1 MRALGLKFDLVG
13 CYSLVK
19 GLPWSF
25 AFTRRAG
32 AQKTPVDLTG
42 CSARLVITDLLADAA
57 PETPLEFTTLS
68 GHIVLGGVAGTVA
81 ITLDETDTAL
91 AAERASYRLY
101 FTDSLGR
108 ESLLL
113 RGRLGLVEEDEY
125 PDTAP

>member
-42 CSARLVITDLLADAA
+42 CSARLVIVGLLEAA
-57 PETPLEFTTLS
+57 EPPEPLEFSTTG
-68 GHIVLGGVAGTVA
+68 GHIALGGAAGTVA
-81 ITLDETDTAL
+81 IDLDEDDTADIPDR
-91 AAERASYRLY
+91 RA
-101 FTDSLGR
+101 
-108 ESLLL
+108 
-113 RGRLGLVEEDEY
+113 
-125 PDTAP
+125 

>member
-42 CSARLVITDLLADAA
+42 CSARLVIVGLLEAA
-57 PETPLEFTTLS
+57 EPPEPLEFSTTG
-68 GHIVLGGVAGTVA
+68 GHIALGGAAGTVA
-81 ITLDETDTAL
+81 IDLDEDDTADIPD
-91 AAERASYRLY
+91 RALYRFYL
-101 FTDSLGR
+101 TDALGR
-108 ESLLL
+108 ETLLL
-113 RGRLGLVEEDEY
+113 RGRLGVIEESL
-125 PDTAP
+125 

>member
-42 CSARLVITDLLADAA
+42 CSARLVIVGLLEAA
-57 PETPLEFTTLS
+57 EPPEPLEFSTTG
-68 GHIVLGGVAGTVA
+68 GHIALGGAAGTVA
-81 ITLDETDTAL
+81 IDLDEDDTADIPD
-91 AAERASYRLY
+91 RALYRFYL
-101 FTDSLGR
+101 TDALGK
-108 ESLLL
+108 ETLLL
-113 RGRLGLVEEDEY
+113 RGRLGVIEESL
-125 PDTAP
+125 

>member
-1 MRALGLKFDLVG
+1 MAALGVKFDLLG
-13 CYSLVK
+13 PHAMVK
-19 GLPWSF
+19 GLPWSLE
-25 AFTRRAG
+25 FTRRAG
-32 AQKTPVDLTG
+32 PAKTPVDLTG

>member
-42 CSARLVITDLLADAA
+42 CSARLVIVGLLEAA
-57 PETPLEFTTLS
+57 EPPEPLEFSTTG
-68 GHIVLGGVAGTVA
+68 GHIALGGAAGTVA
-81 ITLDETDTAL
+81 IDLDEDDTADIPD
-91 AAERASYRLY
+91 RALYRFYL
-101 FTDSLGR
+101 TDALGK
-108 ESLLL
+108 ETLLL
-113 RGRLGLVEEDEY
+113 RGRLGVIEES
-125 PDTAP
+125 P